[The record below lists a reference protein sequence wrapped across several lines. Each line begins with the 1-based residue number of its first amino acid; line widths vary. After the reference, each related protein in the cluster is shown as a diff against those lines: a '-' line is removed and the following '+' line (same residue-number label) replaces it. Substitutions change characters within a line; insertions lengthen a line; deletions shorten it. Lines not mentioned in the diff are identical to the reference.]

1 MTVCNPVCT
10 PYQLGWRCGDDSA
23 PLGESEPY
31 AELVGSLLYLSQCTR
46 PDISHAVGVLTRHMS
61 SPKLAHWELAK
72 RILRY
77 LRGTWNFGLCYNSG
91 SYLGGFTDSDF
102 AGDVASSKSTTGC
115 VFELCGAA
123 VSWASKKQTVVAT
136 STCESEYI
144 AACYDAKEGTWLRQM
159 LRELGCGDLLGGA
172 TPVGIDNNGALCL
185 IVNGATNARTRHTRV
200 SFHFVRACHA
210 SGELEYCSVST
221 EAQHADFLTKAL
233 AAPTF
238 ERNVAFVGLTRV
250 V

>member
-1 MTVCNPVCT
+1 MVCVT
-10 PYQLGWRCGDDSA
+10 ILVRTWGVSQIQTLLGMWH
-23 PLGESEPY
+23 L
-31 AELVGSLLYLSQCTR
+31 Q
-46 PDISHAVGVLTRHMS
+46 
-61 SPKLAHWELAK
+61 SP
-72 RILRY
+72 
-77 LRGTWNFGLCYNSG
+77 LRGVHSNTR
-91 SYLGGFTDSDF
+91 
-102 AGDVASSKSTTGC
+102 V
-115 VFELCGAA
+115 VELCGAA

-233 AAPTF
+233 AVPTF

-250 V
+250 E

>member
-1 MTVCNPVCT
+1 M
-10 PYQLGWRCGDDSA
+10 
-23 PLGESEPY
+23 
-31 AELVGSLLYLSQCTR
+31 
-46 PDISHAVGVLTRHMS
+46 GVLTRHMS

-77 LRGTWNFGLCYNSG
+77 LRGTWKFGLCYNSG

-115 VFELCGAA
+115 ALEYACSRVVWSSCQLGIKEA
-123 VSWASKKQTVVAT
+123 TVVAS

-144 AACYDAKEGTWLRQM
+144 AACYGAKEGTWLRQM

-233 AAPTF
+233 AVPTF

-250 V
+250 E